1 MPPKQLSGT
10 AVPFT
15 LLTTADVPVKQEGAI
30 GLCVLISLFPP
41 VEPSAGATRQVSPTQ
56 GGIADSSRHH
66 QPKKTSANRKSQRSW
81 FYYLH
86 QKMADNTTHTSVSLC
101 PVKVK
106 TRFFKIYKCDFQPI
120 LSCNPISHPTHHTTQ
135 AILVMSQP
143 CTQFHL
149 PQTPMLFP
157 SHIPTEIMCSLFHSI
172 NIVYVL

>member
-30 GLCVLISLFPP
+30 CLCVLISLFPP

-56 GGIADSSRHH
+56 GGIADSSQHH

-106 TRFFKIYKCDFQPI
+106 TRFFKIYKCDFQPV

-135 AILVMSQP
+135 AILAYVSALHP
-143 CTQFHL
+143 ISSPPNSHAI
-149 PQTPMLFP
+149 PFP
-157 SHIPTEIMCSLFHSI
+157 HTNRDHVFPLSF
-172 NIVYVL
+172 Y

>member
-106 TRFFKIYKCDFQPI
+106 TRFV
-120 LSCNPISHPTHHTTQ
+120 SCKSERLRSNKPVPEGCLLWGHVAPAPAGAVPTVQGMEAEPGLHLLKFGHR
-135 AILVMSQP
+135 LV
-143 CTQFHL
+143 L
-149 PQTPMLFP
+149 
-157 SHIPTEIMCSLFHSI
+157 
-172 NIVYVL
+172 